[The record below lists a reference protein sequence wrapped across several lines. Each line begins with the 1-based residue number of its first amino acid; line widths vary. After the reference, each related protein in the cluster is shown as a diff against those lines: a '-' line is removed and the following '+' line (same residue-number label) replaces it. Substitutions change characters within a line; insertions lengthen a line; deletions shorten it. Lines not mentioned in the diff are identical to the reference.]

1 MRKGIWY
8 AVVAYTIW
16 GFFPIY
22 WKWLE
27 AIPALQVV
35 AHRILWSCVVLAGLI
50 LASNDWAG
58 FRAAIKSPWTIAIY
72 AAAALA
78 IAINWFVYI
87 WAVSAGFIVQT
98 ALGYFINPLVS
109 VLMGVMILRE
119 HLRPRQ
125 WMAISLAAAGVLY
138 LTIYYGTPPWI
149 ALTLAASFGTYGLLK
164 KTAPLGPLHGLALE
178 TGILF
183 LPALALLLFEDRV
196 GRGAFLHAGPTLTL
210 LIIGAGPTVR
220 PWRRSSPPS
229 SRAGTAAAP
238 FPPASRSS
246 PEAAARSTPSR
257 RARGSSRRILPIAA
271 SASAGCRTCS
281 ARWSST
287 RRSSMA
293 RRTRPARSPH

>member
-1 MRKGIWY
+1 MRKGVWY
-8 AVVAYTIW
+8 AVAAYTIW

-35 AHRILWSCVVLAGLI
+35 SHRILWSCVVLVGLV
-50 LASNDWAG
+50 LASKDWAG
-58 FRAAIKSPWTIAIY
+58 FRAPIKSPRTIAIY
-72 AAAALA
+72 TAAALV

-210 LIIGAGPTVR
+210 LMIGAGPVTTL
-220 PWRRSSPPS
+220 PLL
-229 SRAGTAAAP
+229 AFAAAV
-238 FPPASRSS
+238 
-246 PEAAARSTPSR
+246 
-257 RARGSSRRILPIAA
+257 RRIPLSMMGMLQYINPTIQFLLGVLLYKEPFSRGQLVGFGLVWAA
-271 SASAGCRTCS
+271 LFVFGIDTWAVN
-281 ARWSST
+281 
-287 RRSSMA
+287 RRDA
-293 RRTRPARSPH
+293 PAVAV